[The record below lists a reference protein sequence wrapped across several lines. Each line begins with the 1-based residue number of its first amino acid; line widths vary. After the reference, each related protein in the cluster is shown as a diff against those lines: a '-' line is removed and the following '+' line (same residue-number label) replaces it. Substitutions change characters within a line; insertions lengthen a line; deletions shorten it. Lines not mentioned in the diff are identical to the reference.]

1 MHPFLP
7 RKRRGGKRKADFP
20 PVLPS
25 WPVALRKVRS
35 WLEPYVMLVRYWR
48 AFSDLCPRPRSYES
62 CLRGCSPE
70 RAFTSMS
77 ADNKLPLQRF
87 AMVLTHRD
95 PWRMGPLV
103 GGLAQT
109 LIARGVLVQF
119 HCN

>member
-1 MHPFLP
+1 MHPFLS

-25 WPVALRKVRS
+25 WPMALRKVRS

-77 ADNKLPLQRF
+77 ADNKLP
-87 AMVLTHRD
+87 
-95 PWRMGPLV
+95 V
-103 GGLAQT
+103 GGFEGDGTPGRYLPLST
-109 LIARGVLVQF
+109 DCRDGLLRR
-119 HCN
+119 

>member
-1 MHPFLP
+1 MHPFLS

-25 WPVALRKVRS
+25 WPMALRKVRS

-77 ADNKLPLQRF
+77 ADNKLPVVTVGSPLARVSVRRTYNVPYSRF
-87 AMVLTHRD
+87 TSSHHSPRSS
-95 PWRMGPLV
+95 P
-103 GGLAQT
+103 
-109 LIARGVLVQF
+109 
-119 HCN
+119 

>member
-1 MHPFLP
+1 MHPFLS

-25 WPVALRKVRS
+25 WPMALRKVRS

-77 ADNKLPLQRF
+77 ADNKLPVEQCAGRIACPRPNATLLLTL
-87 AMVLTHRD
+87 VLTHY
-95 PWRMGPLV
+95 L
-103 GGLAQT
+103 
-109 LIARGVLVQF
+109 
-119 HCN
+119 